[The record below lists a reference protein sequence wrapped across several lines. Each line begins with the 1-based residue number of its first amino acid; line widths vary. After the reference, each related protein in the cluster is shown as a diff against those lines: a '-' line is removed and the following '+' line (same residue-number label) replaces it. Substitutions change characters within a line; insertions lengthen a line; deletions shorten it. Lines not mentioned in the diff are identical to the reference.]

1 MKYLVGIDNG
11 GTYVK
16 TGVFDENGNQ
26 ISVARAPVITRA
38 PRPGYAERDME
49 ELWSQ
54 NAETIKK
61 AVTESKID
69 PGDIAGV
76 SFSGHGKGLYLVDRK
91 GNPLYRGILS
101 TDSRAK
107 EYVRKWNS
115 DGTSGKVF
123 EKSLQTIL
131 ACQPVSLLAWL
142 RDHEP
147 EVYEKIGTV
156 FSVKDYIRYR
166 ITGEAYGEHTD
177 FSGGNLVNLVT
188 GAYDRELLACFGL
201 EDLFDKLPP
210 LKASMDVCGHVTAEA
225 AACIGIPAGTP
236 VAAGM
241 FDVDACG
248 LASGLVDIRGMCAI
262 AGTWSINEFIA
273 EQPITNGTVALNSMY
288 CVPGYY
294 LVEESSPTSAG
305 NLEWVIRNLGLDAE
319 EKAGAAWMPDAG
331 KRAAAAKSLYDR
343 LNRQVEEIRA
353 EECQVYFLPFLS
365 GSNEGNDARAAWIG
379 LTDYHSRAHMLRA
392 VYEGVVFSHWTHI
405 RRLLKNRPMPYA
417 IRLSGGAANSD
428 VWLQIFADVMQVP
441 IEVVQGKEQGA
452 LGAAMSAGIA
462 AGIYEDYK
470 DAAARM
476 VRVTKTV
483 VPRSCMKEIYER
495 KYEIYCSIIK
505 ALVPVWESV
514 KGETK

>member
-16 TGVFDENGNQ
+16 TAVFDEYGNQ
-26 ISVARAPVITRA
+26 RSVAREPVTTRA
-38 PRPGYAERDME
+38 PRLGYAERDLE
-49 ELWSQ
+49 ELWNKNS
-54 NAETIKK
+54 ETIKK
-61 AVTESKID
+61 AVTESQID
-69 PGDIAGV
+69 PRDIAGV
-76 SFSGHGKGLYLVDRK
+76 SFSGHGKGLYLVDQK

-101 TDSRAK
+101 TDSRAE
-107 EYVRKWNS
+107 EYVKKWNL
-115 DGTSGKVF
+115 DGTSGRVF

-147 EVYEKIGTV
+147 EVYEEIGTI

-166 ITGEAYGEHTD
+166 ITGEAYGEYTD

-201 EDLFDKLPP
+201 EDLYNRLPP
-210 LKASMDVCGHVTAEA
+210 LKASMEKCGYVTAEA
-225 AACIGIPAGTP
+225 ASRIGIPAGTP

-248 LASGLVDIRGMCAI
+248 LASGLVDTKGMCAI
-262 AGTWSINEFIA
+262 AGTWSINEFVA

-305 NLEWVIRNLGLDAE
+305 NLEWVIRNLGLDAG
-319 EKAGAAWMPDAG
+319 EK
-331 KRAAAAKSLYDR
+331 AAKSLYER
-343 LNRQVEEIRA
+343 LNRQVEEIMA

-365 GSNEGNDARAAWIG
+365 GSNEGNGDRAAWIG
-379 LTDYHSRAHMLRA
+379 LTDYHSQAHMLRA

-405 RRLLKNRPMPYA
+405 QRLLKNRPMPHA

-441 IEVVQGKEQGA
+441 VEVVQGKEQGA
-452 LGAAMSAGIA
+452 LGAAMAAGAA
-462 AGIYEDYK
+462 AGIYTDYK

-483 VPRSCMKEIYER
+483 VPRSYMKEIYEQ
-495 KYEIYCSIIK
+495 KYETYCSIIK
-505 ALVPVWESV
+505 ALAPVWDSLKEEI
-514 KGETK
+514 K